1 MCVCVCVCVCVQYI
15 YICVCV
21 SVCVC
26 VCMCI
31 CVCVCVCV
39 FVCMCVCVCVCL
51 YIYLYYITGLVI
63 KIHGTSALEPDVHL
77 VHPAIL
83 VSVINEES
91 EPSAHGA
98 NSKKVRMPGNFL
110 LKQDGIINN

>member
-1 MCVCVCVCVCVQYI
+1 MCVCVCVCVCV
-15 YICVCV
+15 
-21 SVCVC
+21 
-26 VCMCI
+26 
-31 CVCVCVCV
+31 
-39 FVCMCVCVCVCL
+39 
-51 YIYLYYITGLVI
+51 ITGLVI

-83 VSVINEES
+83 VSVINEER